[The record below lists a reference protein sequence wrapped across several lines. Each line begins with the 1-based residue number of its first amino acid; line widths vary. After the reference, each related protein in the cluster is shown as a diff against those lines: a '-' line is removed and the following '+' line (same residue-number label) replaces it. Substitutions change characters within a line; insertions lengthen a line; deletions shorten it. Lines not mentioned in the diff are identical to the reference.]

1 MMKGEPGD
9 KNTIERDA
17 YRFVI
22 QQVKVLQG
30 PFWLELA
37 GLCMANYFFTTLLG
51 KIWQSDLQ
59 ADKFTLV
66 AQESYMKLLAI
77 NTKGIKRVLK
87 GHIVNELRV
96 LRIVVGH
103 CGIM

>member
-1 MMKGEPGD
+1 MMEGEPGD

-30 PFWLELA
+30 TFWLELA
-37 GLCMANYFFTTLLG
+37 GVCMANYFFTTLLA

-59 ADKFTLV
+59 ADKFIQVYTSCLR
-66 AQESYMKLLAI
+66 KLHTFVGVILPTPKRSTQR
-77 NTKGIKRVLK
+77 NQKDSKGTY
-87 GHIVNELRV
+87 
-96 LRIVVGH
+96 
-103 CGIM
+103 